1 MRKAGDAE
9 RRQGKRPGGDRG
21 FFPGGRGSA
30 DGTEL
35 IQELP
40 SSLDLFKVLIGPGEP
55 DPKESVRIE
64 MVQGQA

>member
-1 MRKAGDAE
+1 MRIAARENDLAGM
-9 RRQGKRPGGDRG
+9 GGFSR
-21 FFPGGRGSA
+21 GGRVGA
-30 DGTEL
+30 DGTEF

-40 SSLDLFKVLIGPGEP
+40 FSHDLFKGLIGPGEP

>member
-1 MRKAGDAE
+1 MMRIAARKNDLAGM
-9 RRQGKRPGGDRG
+9 G
-21 FFPGGRGSA
+21 FFPGGRVIA

-40 SSLDLFKVLIGPGEP
+40 SCPDLLKVLIGPGEP

-64 MVQGQA
+64 MVQGSA